1 MHTTVPGAAPLAR
14 PAGVAKKGL
23 ALVSIR
29 QLALL
34 CGLALALTACAGG
47 GSAPPPPPTPPVA
60 GAPAGELVTSS
71 YKLGSGDRLK
81 ITVFRHEDL
90 SGEFTLDG
98 AGNFAMPLIGEVKG
112 QGQTTREIEQQI
124 QAKLADGY
132 LVDPQVAVEVLN
144 YRPFYI
150 LGEVKAPGAYPYVNG
165 MTVLNAVA
173 LAGGFSYRA
182 MQEDFLLQRGGS
194 NSGSTEVAGDAPLLP
209 GDIVT
214 VQERFF

>member
-1 MHTTVPGAAPLAR
+1 MVLGSLRQWAFAC
-14 PAGVAKKGL
+14 GL
-23 ALVSIR
+23 ALV
-29 QLALL
+29 LA
-34 CGLALALTACAGG
+34 GCAGG
-47 GSAPPPPPTPPVA
+47 GSPPPAPPTPPVA
-60 GAPAGELVTSS
+60 GAPAGELVAAS

-81 ITVFRHEDL
+81 VTVFRHEDL
-90 SGEFTLDG
+90 SGEFALDG
-98 AGNFAMPLIGEVKG
+98 AGNFAMPLIGEIQAYG
-112 QGQTTREIEQQI
+112 LTTREVEQRI
-124 QAKLADGY
+124 QTKLSDGY

-182 MQEDFLLQRGGS
+182 LQEEFLLQRGGS
-194 NSGSTEVAGDAPLLP
+194 NSGSVEVAGDAALLP